1 MLEGGPRPQFRE
13 LLDADN
19 DSGKGVCRVD
29 LPWLGMNAR
38 YDQRAAVASGRLR
51 PISRRKRCLSPR
63 CV

>member
-19 DSGKGVCRVD
+19 DSGKGVVELD
-29 LPWLGMNAR
+29 PPWLGMNAR
-38 YDQRAAVASGRLR
+38 YDQRVTVASERLR